1 MYSSYKDALL
11 LGKAVEQPKKTVQK
25 SQYKTFYT
33 SEIKKMCIWGKL
45 DELKQVNPTYFTKDN
60 INELN
65 KIMKEKIDEIECWK
79 YEDQNNFSNVLEEF
93 DERIKNIKTCM
104 EWITNFDN
112 SDQEQK

>member
-1 MYSSYKDALL
+1 
-11 LGKAVEQPKKTVQK
+11 
-25 SQYKTFYT
+25 
-33 SEIKKMCIWGKL
+33 
-45 DELKQVNPTYFTKDN
+45 
-60 INELN
+60 
-65 KIMKEKIDEIECWK
+65 MKEKIDEIECWK